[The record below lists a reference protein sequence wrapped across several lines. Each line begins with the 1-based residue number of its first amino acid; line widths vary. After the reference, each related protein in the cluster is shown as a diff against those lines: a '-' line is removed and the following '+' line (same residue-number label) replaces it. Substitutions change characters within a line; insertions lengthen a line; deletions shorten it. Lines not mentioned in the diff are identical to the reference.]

1 MAENSRGMLFRK
13 RNVLGAALVAGIGLG
28 IYLGKFDGFGW
39 GGSGSSGFGSSGDET
54 NVSLESGEPS
64 KSRLETADNV
74 TPAADEDPD
83 PVADQKVVRVVI
95 DEESFLLRS
104 AKDGSGD
111 VPISLPKLTRLIE
124 KATGDADGLR
134 VRIYEKLTA
143 RPAAEESLKKALTA
157 AGIPDSAVFWV
168 PTPVK

>member
-13 RNVLGAALVAGIGLG
+13 RNVLGAALLAGIGLG
-28 IYLGKFDGFGW
+28 IYLGAFKGPGL
-39 GGSGSSGFGSSGDET
+39 GGSGSNGDGAGDGKT
-54 NVSLESGEPS
+54 NASTGSGEPLKGRS
-64 KSRLETADNV
+64 ETADNI
-74 TPAADEDPD
+74 TPVDDEDPV
-83 PVADQKVVRVVI
+83 PVVDQKVVRVVI

-104 AKDGSGD
+104 TKDGSGD